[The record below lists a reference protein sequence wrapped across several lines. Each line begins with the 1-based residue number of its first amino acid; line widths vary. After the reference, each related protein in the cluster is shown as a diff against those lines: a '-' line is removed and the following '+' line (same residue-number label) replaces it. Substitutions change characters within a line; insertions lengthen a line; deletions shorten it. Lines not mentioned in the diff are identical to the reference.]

1 MAVMGAEVHVPLTG
15 RNNFLKMGVS
25 RQSGSAPTRLTLK
38 LVTVNACL

>member
-25 RQSGSAPTRLTLK
+25 RQSGSPPTPLSLK
-38 LVTVNACL
+38 LVTVDACL